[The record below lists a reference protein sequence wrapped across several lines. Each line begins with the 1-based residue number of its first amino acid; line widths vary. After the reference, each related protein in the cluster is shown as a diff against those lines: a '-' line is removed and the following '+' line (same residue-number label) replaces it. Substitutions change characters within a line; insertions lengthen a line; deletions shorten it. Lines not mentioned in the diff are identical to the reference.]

1 MGKHVVQGG
10 DTNVVPDR
18 RPPHNR
24 RDPTRSGGAHFS
36 LSQDHLGEEPLNLRS
51 GPTPTSRDLCR
62 FCLSWPGHTNRRQ
75 PSLSAV
81 IAGIRPG
88 QGNGQG
94 LSGQIASPRLAKG
107 GEKIHGPPSRWTC
120 LSNAQFDTAMCIPR
134 QICYW
139 IRAQLVGK
147 LGSGGYQAST
157 LTTPTTCCGDLRSR
171 HLSRRL
177 PW

>member
-1 MGKHVVQGG
+1 MAGRGSARGKRWVSIHVVQGG

-36 LSQDHLGEEPLNLRS
+36 LSQDHLGEEPLNLRP

-81 IAGIRPG
+81 IAGIRQG
-88 QGNGQG
+88 RGNGQG

-107 GEKIHGPPSRWTC
+107 GGEFTALRHGGHASPMPS
-120 LSNAQFDTAMCIPR
+120 LIQLCI
-134 QICYW
+134 YSDKF
-139 IRAQLVGK
+139 AT
-147 LGSGGYQAST
+147 GSG
-157 LTTPTTCCGDLRSR
+157 
-171 HLSRRL
+171 RRWSESWEVEGIRL
-177 PW
+177 QL